1 MTKNKTKRIYMD
13 HAAAAPMDKRVKKAM
28 EPYWTENFGN
38 PNALYKEGL
47 IARSA
52 VEKARED
59 IAKILGARAKEIIF
73 TNGGTESDNLA
84 ILGVAHA
91 VNGGIGKLTS
101 LRTDEEGNPTEA
113 EFPNSSLIFVSR
125 PHIITTKF
133 EHHAVLNSCKRLE
146 KEGFEVT
153 YLDVGKEG
161 VINPKDVAKALK
173 PETILVSIMYA
184 NNEIGTVQPIR
195 EIAKAIR
202 DFKKKGVIGVAKQNF
217 SRFTLPRNGAGS
229 DASQNFASPRLSA
242 AFPLFHTDA
251 CQAPGYLDINVE
263 RLGVDLMTI
272 NGSKIYGPKGIGLL
286 YAKNGIK
293 LEPLLYGGEQERKLR
308 PGTENVPAIV
318 GLAEALKIA
327 DKDREKESA
336 RLVKLRDYF
345 IGRLIGEIPKTVL
358 NGHAAERLPNN
369 INVSILDAEG
379 ESIVLYLDEAGV
391 ACSTGSACTSESLE
405 PSHVIMAIGKPH
417 AYAHGAMRF
426 SLGRSTTKK
435 DIDYV
440 MKVLPDII
448 KKLRMFSPVN
458 IKI

>member
-47 IARSA
+47 VARSA
-52 VEKARED
+52 VEIARENV
-59 IAKILGARAKEIIF
+59 AKVLGARPKEIIF

-84 ILGVAHA
+84 IFGVARA
-91 VNGGIGKLTS
+91 MTGGVGKLTS

-113 EFPNSSLIFVSR
+113 KFPNSSLSSVSR

-161 VINPKDVAKALK
+161 VVSPEDVKRELK
-173 PETILVSIMYA
+173 PETVLVSIMYA
-184 NNEIGTVQPIR
+184 NNEIGTVQPIK
-195 EIAKAIR
+195 EIAKVIR
-202 DFKKKGVIGVAKQNF
+202 IFKKNGGGKLLSLRTDEEGNPTESKF
-217 SRFTLPRNGAGS
+217 SS
-229 DASQNFASPRLSA
+229 SV
-242 AFPLFHTDA
+242 FPYFHTDA
-251 CQAPGYLDINVE
+251 CQAPGYLDLNVE
-263 RLGVDLMTI
+263 RLGVDLLTL

-286 YAKNGIK
+286 YVKNGIN
-293 LEPLLYGGEQERKLR
+293 LEPILYGGEQERKLR

-327 DKDREKESA
+327 EQEREKESA
-336 RLVKLRDYF
+336 RLIKIRDYF
-345 IGRLIGEIPKTVL
+345 IGRLLGEIPKTVL
-358 NGHAAERLPNN
+358 NGHSAERLPNN

-405 PSHVIMAIGKPH
+405 PSHVILAIGKPH

-435 DIDYV
+435 DIDYE

-458 IKI
+458 IRIINA

>member
-1 MTKNKTKRIYMD
+1 MTKNKKTKRIYMD
-13 HAAAAPMDKRVKKAM
+13 NAAAAPMDKRVKKAM
-28 EPYWTENFGN
+28 EPYWAENFGN
-38 PNALYKEGL
+38 PNAIYKEGL
-47 IARSA
+47 VARSA
-52 VEKARED
+52 VETARD
-59 IAKILGARAKEIIF
+59 GIAKVLGARAKEIIF

-84 ILGVAHA
+84 IF
-91 VNGGIGKLTS
+91 GI
-101 LRTDEEGNPTEA
+101 TDEMKQNLSRFTLPRNEA
-113 EFPNSSLIFVSR
+113 GSDASQDFASFR

-133 EHHAVLNSCKRLE
+133 EHHAVLNSCKHLE

-161 VINPKDVAKALK
+161 VVNPEDVKRALK

-195 EIAKAIR
+195 EIAKVIR
-202 DFKKKGVIGVAKQNF
+202 IFKKNGGGKLLSLRTDEEGNPTESKF
-217 SRFTLPRNGAGS
+217 SS
-229 DASQNFASPRLSA
+229 SV
-242 AFPLFHTDA
+242 FPLFHTDA
-251 CQAPGYLDINVE
+251 CQAPGYLDLNVE
-263 RLGVDLMTI
+263 RLGVDMMTI
-272 NGSKIYGPKGIGLL
+272 NGSKIYGPKGTGIL
-286 YAKNGIK
+286 YVKNGIK
-293 LEPLLYGGEQERKLR
+293 LRPMLYGGEQENGLR

-327 DKDREKESA
+327 EQEREKESA
-336 RLVKLRDYF
+336 RLIELRDYF
-345 IGRLIGEIPKTVL
+345 TGRLLSEISKTIL
-358 NGHAAERLPNN
+358 NGHPTQRLPNN

-391 ACSTGSACTSESLE
+391 ACSTGSACTSESME
-405 PSHVIMAIGKPH
+405 PSHVILAIGKPH

>member
-38 PNALYKEGL
+38 PNAIYKEGL

-52 VEKARED
+52 VETARKD
-59 IAKILGARAKEIIF
+59 IAKILGARVKEIIF

-84 ILGVAHA
+84 IF
-91 VNGGIGKLTS
+91 GIAKNFKSG
-101 LRTDEEGNPTEA
+101 
-113 EFPNSSLIFVSR
+113 
-125 PHIITTKF
+125 HIITTKF

-161 VINPKDVAKALK
+161 VINPKDVAKVLK

-202 DFKKKGVIGVAKQNF
+202 DFKKK
-217 SRFTLPRNGAGS
+217 NGAV
-229 DASQNFASPRLSA
+229 
-242 AFPLFHTDA
+242 FPLFHTDA
-251 CQAPGYLDINVE
+251 CQAPSYLDINVE

-345 IGRLIGEIPKTVL
+345 INRLLGEIPKTVL
-358 NGHAAERLPNN
+358 NGHPAQRLPNN

-391 ACSTGSACTSESLE
+391 SCSTGSACTSESLE
-405 PSHVIMAIGKPH
+405 PSHVILAIGKPH

>member
-1 MTKNKTKRIYMD
+1 
-13 HAAAAPMDKRVKKAM
+13 MDKRVKKAM
-28 EPYWTENFGN
+28 EPFWMENFGN

-47 IARSA
+47 IARNA
-52 VEKARED
+52 VETARED
-59 IAKILGARAKEIIF
+59 AAKILGARAKEIIF

-84 ILGVAHA
+84 IFGVA
-91 VNGGIGKLTS
+91 
-101 LRTDEEGNPTEA
+101 RGNLDIECPLGHSMSK
-113 EFPNSSLIFVSR
+113 F
-125 PHIITTKF
+125 HIITTKF
-133 EHHAVLNSCKRLE
+133 EHHAVLNSCKQLE
-146 KEGFEVT
+146 KQGFEVT

-161 VINPKDVAKALK
+161 VVNPKDVAKALR
-173 PETILVSIMYA
+173 PETVLVSIMYA
-184 NNEIGTVQPIR
+184 NNEIGTIQPIR
-195 EIAKAIR
+195 EIAKVIR
-202 DFKKKGVIGVAKQNF
+202 SVKKKGGGNF
-217 SRFTLPRNGAGS
+217 VPLRTDEEGNPTGTKIPPSF
-229 DASQNFASPRLSA
+229 
-242 AFPLFHTDA
+242 FPLFHTDA
-251 CQAPGYLDINVE
+251 CQAPGYLDLNVE
-263 RLGVDLMTI
+263 RLGVDLLTL

-286 YAKNGIK
+286 YVKDGVK
-293 LEPLLYGGEQERKLR
+293 LQPLLYGGEQERKLR
-308 PGTENVPAIV
+308 PGTENVPAIA

-345 IGRLIGEIPKTVL
+345 INRLLGEIPKTVL
-358 NGHAAERLPNN
+358 NGHPAQRLPNN

-391 ACSTGSACTSESLE
+391 ACSTGSACTSENLE
-405 PSHVIMAIGKPH
+405 PSHVIMALGKPH

-435 DIDYV
+435 DVDYV

>member
-1 MTKNKTKRIYMD
+1 
-13 HAAAAPMDKRVKKAM
+13 MDKRVKKAM

-47 IARSA
+47 IARNA
-52 VEKARED
+52 VETARED
-59 IAKILGARAKEIIF
+59 IAKILGARVKEIIF

-84 ILGVAHA
+84 IF
-91 VNGGIGKLTS
+91 GIAKNFKSG
-101 LRTDEEGNPTEA
+101 
-113 EFPNSSLIFVSR
+113 
-125 PHIITTKF
+125 HIITTKF

-161 VINPKDVAKALK
+161 VVSPEDVKRELK
-173 PETILVSIMYA
+173 PETVLVSIMYA

-202 DFKKKGVIGVAKQNF
+202 DFKKKN
-217 SRFTLPRNGAGS
+217 
-229 DASQNFASPRLSA
+229 DAV
-242 AFPLFHTDA
+242 FPYFHTDA

-327 DKDREKESA
+327 GQDGEKEST

-345 IGRLIGEIPKTVL
+345 INRLLGEIPKTVL
-358 NGHAAERLPNN
+358 NGHPAQRLPNN

-405 PSHVIMAIGKPH
+405 PSHVILAIGKPH

>member
-1 MTKNKTKRIYMD
+1 MTRNKTKRIYMD
-13 HAAAAPMDKRVKKAM
+13 HAAAAPMDKRVKK
-28 EPYWTENFGN
+28 PTRPDWTENFGN
-38 PNALYKEGL
+38 PNAIYKEGL

-52 VEKARED
+52 VETARKD
-59 IAKILGARAKEIIF
+59 IAKILGARVKEIIF

-84 ILGVAHA
+84 IF
-91 VNGGIGKLTS
+91 GIAKNFKSG
-101 LRTDEEGNPTEA
+101 
-113 EFPNSSLIFVSR
+113 
-125 PHIITTKF
+125 HIITTKF

-202 DFKKKGVIGVAKQNF
+202 DFKKK
-217 SRFTLPRNGAGS
+217 NGAV
-229 DASQNFASPRLSA
+229 
-242 AFPLFHTDA
+242 FPYFHTDA
-251 CQAPGYLDINVE
+251 CQAPSYLDINVE

-293 LEPLLYGGEQERKLR
+293 LEPLLYGGEQERRLR

-327 DKDREKESA
+327 EQEREKESA
-336 RLVKLRDYF
+336 RLIKIRDYF
-345 IGRLIGEIPKTVL
+345 IGRLLGEIPKTVL
-358 NGHAAERLPNN
+358 NGHSAERLPNN

-440 MKVLPDII
+440 MKVLPGII

>member
-1 MTKNKTKRIYMD
+1 MKKPIKRIYLD

-28 EPYWTENFGN
+28 EPFWTENFGN

-47 IARSA
+47 TARNA
-52 VEKARED
+52 VETARED
-59 IAKILGARAKEIIF
+59 VAKVLGARAKEIIF
-73 TNGGTESDNLA
+73 TAGGTESDNLA
-84 ILGVAHA
+84 IFGVTYAII
-91 VNGGIGKLTS
+91 GGIGKLTS

-113 EFPNSSLIFVSR
+113 KFSNSSPASQNFALPR

-133 EHHAVLNSCKRLE
+133 EHHAVLNTCKFLE
-146 KEGFEVT
+146 KQGFEVT
-153 YLDVGKEG
+153 YLDVGKDG
-161 VINPKDVAKALK
+161 VVNPEDVKKALK
-173 PETILVSIMYA
+173 SETILVSIMYA
-184 NNEIGTVQPIR
+184 NNEIGTIQPIR
-195 EIAKAIR
+195 EIAKVIR
-202 DFKKKGVIGVAKQNF
+202 DFKKKGGIIGSAKQNF
-217 SRFTLPRNGAGS
+217 SLPRLN
-229 DASQNFASPRLSA
+229 PI
-242 AFPLFHTDA
+242 FPLFHTDA
-251 CQAPGYLDINVE
+251 CQVPGYLDLNVE

-272 NGSKIYGPKGIGLL
+272 NGSKIYGPKGIGML
-286 YAKNGIK
+286 YVKNGIK
-293 LEPLLYGGEQERKLR
+293 LEPLLYGGEQEKKLR

-327 DKDREKESA
+327 DQDREKESA

-345 IGRLIGEIPKTVL
+345 TGRILNEIPKTVL
-358 NGHAAERLPNN
+358 NGHPAQRLPNN

-405 PSHVIMAIGKPH
+405 PSHVILAIGKPH

-448 KKLRMFSPVN
+448 KKLRMFSPTN

>member
-1 MTKNKTKRIYMD
+1 
-13 HAAAAPMDKRVKKAM
+13 MDKRVKKVM

-47 IARSA
+47 IARNA
-52 VEKARED
+52 VETARED
-59 IAKILGARAKEIIF
+59 VAKILGARAKGIIF

-84 ILGVAHA
+84 ILGIAREA
-91 VNGGIGKLTS
+91 KQNFSRFTLPRNGAGS
-101 LRTDEEGNPTEA
+101 EA
-113 EFPNSSLIFVSR
+113 SQNFASPPLLI

-146 KEGFEVT
+146 KEGFSAKGGPVSGWDVT

-161 VINPKDVAKALK
+161 VVKPEDVKRALK

-195 EIAKAIR
+195 EIAKVIR
-202 DFKKKGVIGVAKQNF
+202 DFKKRGEMKQNF

-229 DASQNFASPRLSA
+229 DASQNFASPRLGA
-242 AFPLFHTDA
+242 VFPLFHTDA
-251 CQAPGYLDINVE
+251 CQAPCYLDINVE
-263 RLGVDLMTI
+263 RFGVDLMTI

-327 DKDREKESA
+327 DQDREKESA

-345 IGRLIGEIPKTVL
+345 IGRLLGEIPKTVL
-358 NGHAAERLPNN
+358 NGHPTQRLPNN

-379 ESIVLYLDEAGV
+379 ESIILYLDEAGV

-405 PSHVIMAIGKPH
+405 PSHVILAIGKPH

-426 SLGRSTTKK
+426 SLGRRTTKK

-458 IKI
+458 ISV

>member
-1 MTKNKTKRIYMD
+1 MTNIKTKRIYMD

-47 IARSA
+47 IARNA
-52 VEKARED
+52 VETARED

-84 ILGVAHA
+84 ILGVAK
-91 VNGGIGKLTS
+91 NFKSG
-101 LRTDEEGNPTEA
+101 
-113 EFPNSSLIFVSR
+113 
-125 PHIITTKF
+125 HIITTKF

-161 VINPKDVAKALK
+161 VVNPEDVKRALK

-195 EIAKAIR
+195 EIAKVVR
-202 DFKKKGVIGVAKQNF
+202 GFKKKNKEN
-217 SRFTLPRNGAGS
+217 
-229 DASQNFASPRLSA
+229 
-242 AFPLFHTDA
+242 FPLFHTDA

-293 LEPLLYGGEQERKLR
+293 LEPLLYGGEQERRLR

-327 DKDREKESA
+327 GQDGEKEST

-345 IGRLIGEIPKTVL
+345 INRLLGEIPKTVL
-358 NGHAAERLPNN
+358 NGHPIQRLPSN

-379 ESIVLYLDEAGV
+379 ESIVLYLDEAGI

-405 PSHVIMAIGKPH
+405 PSHVILAIGKPR

>member
-1 MTKNKTKRIYMD
+1 MD

-28 EPYWTENFGN
+28 EPFWMKNFGN

-47 IARSA
+47 IARNA
-52 VEKARED
+52 VETARED
-59 IAKILGARAKEIIF
+59 VAKVLGARAKEIIF
-73 TNGGTESDNLA
+73 TAGGTESDNLA
-84 ILGVAHA
+84 IFGVA
-91 VNGGIGKLTS
+91 
-101 LRTDEEGNPTEA
+101 RGNLDIECP
-113 EFPNSSLIFVSR
+113 SGHSMSKW
-125 PHIITTKF
+125 HIITTKF
-133 EHHAVLNSCKRLE
+133 EHHAVLNTCKFLE
-146 KEGFEVT
+146 KKGFEVT

-161 VINPKDVAKALK
+161 IVNPKDVAKELK

-195 EIAKAIR
+195 EIAKMIR
-202 DFKKKGVIGVAKQNF
+202 NFKKKNIGSAKQNF
-217 SRFTLPRNGAGS
+217 SRFTLPRRWRAP
-229 DASQNFASPRLSA
+229 DASQNFASPRLNA
-242 AFPLFHTDA
+242 TFPLFHTDA
-251 CQAPGYLDINVE
+251 CQTPGYLDLNVE
-263 RLGVDLMTI
+263 RLGVDLLTI

-286 YAKNGIK
+286 YVKDGVK
-293 LEPLLYGGEQERKLR
+293 LQPLLYGGEQERKLR

-336 RLVKLRDYF
+336 RLIKLRDYF
-345 IGRLIGEIPKTVL
+345 IGRLFNEIPKTVL
-358 NGHAAERLPNN
+358 NGHPTQRLPNN
-369 INVSILDAEG
+369 INVSLLDAEG

-405 PSHVIMAIGKPH
+405 PSHVILAIGKPH

>member
-1 MTKNKTKRIYMD
+1 MTNIKTKRIYMD

-47 IARSA
+47 IARNA
-52 VEKARED
+52 VETARED

-84 ILGVAHA
+84 IFGV
-91 VNGGIGKLTS
+91 VKNFKNG
-101 LRTDEEGNPTEA
+101 
-113 EFPNSSLIFVSR
+113 
-125 PHIITTKF
+125 HIITTKF

-161 VINPKDVAKALK
+161 VVNPKDVAKALK

-184 NNEIGTVQPIR
+184 DNESGTVQPIR
-195 EIAKAIR
+195 EIAKVIR
-202 DFKKKGVIGVAKQNF
+202 TFKK
-217 SRFTLPRNGAGS
+217 NGGGKL
-229 DASQNFASPRLSA
+229 LS

-308 PGTENVPAIV
+308 PGTENVPAII
-318 GLAEALKIA
+318 GLAQALKIA
-327 DKDREKESA
+327 EQEREKESA

-345 IGRLIGEIPKTVL
+345 INRLLGEIPKTVL
-358 NGHAAERLPNN
+358 NGHPIQRLPNN

-435 DIDYV
+435 NIDYV

-448 KKLRMFSPVN
+448 KKLRMFSPV
-458 IKI
+458 

>member
-1 MTKNKTKRIYMD
+1 
-13 HAAAAPMDKRVKKAM
+13 MDKRVKKAM

-52 VEKARED
+52 VETARED
-59 IAKILGARAKEIIF
+59 IAKVLGARAKEIIF

-84 ILGVAHA
+84 IFGIT
-91 VNGGIGKLTS
+91 GGMKQNFSRFTLPRSGAGSDATQNFAS
-101 LRTDEEGNPTEA
+101 
-113 EFPNSSLIFVSR
+113 FR
-125 PHIITTKF
+125 PHVITTKF

-146 KEGFEVT
+146 KEGFEVA

-161 VINPKDVAKALK
+161 VVNPEDVKRALR

-195 EIAKAIR
+195 EIAKVIR
-202 DFKKKGVIGVAKQNF
+202 DFRKQGAAKQNF
-217 SRFTLPRNGAGS
+217 SRFTLPRSGAGS
-229 DASQNFASPRLSA
+229 DASQNFALPRLSA
-242 AFPLFHTDA
+242 VFPYFHTDA

-327 DKDREKESA
+327 EQEREKESA

-345 IGRLIGEIPKTVL
+345 INRLLGEIPKTVL
-358 NGHAAERLPNN
+358 NGHPTQRLPNN

-391 ACSTGSACTSESLE
+391 ACSTGSACASESLE
-405 PSHVIMAIGKPH
+405 PSHVILAIGKPR
-417 AYAHGAMRF
+417 AYAHGAARF
-426 SLGRSTTKK
+426 SLGRATTKK

>member
-1 MTKNKTKRIYMD
+1 MTRNKTKRIYMD
-13 HAAAAPMDKRVKKAM
+13 HAAAAPMDKRVRKAM

-52 VEKARED
+52 IENARED

-84 ILGVAHA
+84 IFGV
-91 VNGGIGKLTS
+91 VKNFKSG
-101 LRTDEEGNPTEA
+101 
-113 EFPNSSLIFVSR
+113 
-125 PHIITTKF
+125 HIITTKF

-161 VINPKDVAKALK
+161 VVNPKEVDKTLR

-202 DFKKKGVIGVAKQNF
+202 DFKKKN
-217 SRFTLPRNGAGS
+217 
-229 DASQNFASPRLSA
+229 DAV
-242 AFPLFHTDA
+242 FPYFHTDA
-251 CQAPGYLDINVE
+251 CQAPSYLDINVE

-345 IGRLIGEIPKTVL
+345 INRLLGEIPKTVL
-358 NGHAAERLPNN
+358 NGHPTQRLPNN
-369 INVSILDAEG
+369 VNVSILDAEG

-405 PSHVIMAIGKPH
+405 PSHVILAIGKPR

-440 MKVLPDII
+440 MKVLPGII

>member
-1 MTKNKTKRIYMD
+1 MTRNKTKRIYMD
-13 HAAAAPMDKRVKKAM
+13 HAAAAPMDKRVKK
-28 EPYWTENFGN
+28 PTRPDWTENFGN
-38 PNALYKEGL
+38 PNAIYKEGL

-52 VEKARED
+52 VETARKD
-59 IAKILGARAKEIIF
+59 IAKILGARVKEIIF

-84 ILGVAHA
+84 IF
-91 VNGGIGKLTS
+91 GIAKNFKSG
-101 LRTDEEGNPTEA
+101 
-113 EFPNSSLIFVSR
+113 
-125 PHIITTKF
+125 HIITTKF

-161 VINPKDVAKALK
+161 VINPKDVAKVLK

-202 DFKKKGVIGVAKQNF
+202 DFKKK
-217 SRFTLPRNGAGS
+217 NGAV
-229 DASQNFASPRLSA
+229 
-242 AFPLFHTDA
+242 FPLFHTDA
-251 CQAPGYLDINVE
+251 CQAPSYLDINVE

-308 PGTENVPAIV
+308 PGTENVPAIA

-327 DKDREKESA
+327 DQDREKESA
-336 RLVKLRDYF
+336 RLIKLRDYF
-345 IGRLIGEIPKTVL
+345 INRLLGEIPKTVL
-358 NGHAAERLPNN
+358 NGHSAERLPNN

-391 ACSTGSACTSESLE
+391 ACSTGSACTSGRLE
-405 PSHVIMAIGKPH
+405 PSHVILAIGKPR

-440 MKVLPDII
+440 MKVLPGII

>member
-1 MTKNKTKRIYMD
+1 MTKNKIKRIYMD

-28 EPYWTENFGN
+28 GPYWTENFGN

-52 VEKARED
+52 IENARED

-84 ILGVAHA
+84 IFGA
-91 VNGGIGKLTS
+91 VKNFKSG
-101 LRTDEEGNPTEA
+101 
-113 EFPNSSLIFVSR
+113 
-125 PHIITTKF
+125 HIITTKF

-161 VINPKDVAKALK
+161 VVNPKDVAKALK
-173 PETILVSIMYA
+173 PETILVSIIYA
-184 NNEIGTVQPIR
+184 NNEIGTVQPIK
-195 EIAKAIR
+195 EIAKVIR
-202 DFKKKGVIGVAKQNF
+202 NFKKQGEAKQNIY
-217 SRFTLPRNGAGS
+217 
-229 DASQNFASPRLSA
+229 
-242 AFPLFHTDA
+242 FHTDA
-251 CQAPGYLDINVE
+251 CQAPGYLDLNVE
-263 RLGVDLMTI
+263 RLGIDLMTI

-286 YAKNGIK
+286 YIKNGIK

-336 RLVKLRDYF
+336 RLIKLRDYF
-345 IGRLIGEIPKTVL
+345 IGRLLGEIPKTVL
-358 NGHAAERLPNN
+358 NGHATQRLPNN

-405 PSHVIMAIGKPH
+405 PSHVILAIGKPH